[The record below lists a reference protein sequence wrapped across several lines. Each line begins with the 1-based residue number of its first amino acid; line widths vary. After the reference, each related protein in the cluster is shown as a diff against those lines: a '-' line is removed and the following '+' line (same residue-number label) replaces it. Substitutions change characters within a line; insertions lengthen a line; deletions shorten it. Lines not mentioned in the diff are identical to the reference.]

1 MYARNDAPG
10 WQRWRFQ
17 LGAMTVLLPR
27 IFLGIFNIFVLYV
40 LVEVLMIGQKRNEPL
55 ANGWRKTCLRYAYI
69 CTTQLVGVFSF
80 WTYFSHTYVD

>member
-27 IFLGIFNIFVLYV
+27 IFFGIFNIFVLYV
-40 LVEVLMIGQKRNEPL
+40 LVEILLIGHKRNEPL
-55 ANGWRKTCLRYAYI
+55 QNGWRKTILRYAYI
-69 CTTQLVGVFSF
+69 CVTQLVGVFSF
-80 WTYFSHTYVD
+80 WTYFCHKYIE